1 MNIPCHIQ
9 CTPVADSDDA
19 ATQLFAHS
27 VIASLDWIPADDT
40 LLNHLHAKFEEAV
53 LNDLAQSP
61 AECQFIIREVD
72 GSEPLGNP

>member
-19 ATQLFAHS
+19 STQLFAHS
-27 VIASLDWIPADDT
+27 VIASLDWIPADDAP
-40 LLNHLHAKFEEAV
+40 LDYFHAKFEEAI

-61 AECQFIIREVD
+61 AECQLVTRKVD
-72 GSEPLGNP
+72 SSKPLGNP